1 MVAARNG
8 WEIKSDDVTSAFL
21 QSIPIDG
28 EMFINIPS
36 ERKIPGVM
44 YGKLISQ
51 SLGRWMQAEDSTRIL
66 VKTLLTWDAKNRRR
80 IQQCI
85 CILMI

>member
-21 QSIPIDG
+21 QSVPTDR
-28 EMFINIPS
+28 EMFINFPN

-51 SLGRWMQAEDSTRIL
+51 YLQSL
-66 VKTLLTWDAKNRRR
+66 
-80 IQQCI
+80 
-85 CILMI
+85 